1 MLDTVG
7 MTPEEIAIAN
17 QQMEQQMANLESG
30 ATSIIIIILAI
41 GFLIALGILILYLV
55 ALKRTIKRKKE
66 EIKERKNNK

>member
-30 ATSIIIIILAI
+30 VITIAIGLIIVTILILVIGLAI
-41 GFLIALGILILYLV
+41 GIKLA
-55 ALKRTIKRKKE
+55 KRNRRK
-66 EIKERKNNK
+66 